1 MNSRIVSFASA
12 LGLLLAVAM
21 VCATSA
27 QSLEPQPPKTPSPVQ
42 NVPYVAPSEANP
54 KMPATGHPSA
64 SATPPGGY
72 RYPFISNTPYTPR
85 EIGRYQGVAWNSQLL
100 LIDTSSGECWTLSD
114 GYWVK
119 SAPPIAEVQK
129 RDHEQVAKPL
139 DSERRAVHI
148 WPAK

>member
-1 MNSRIVSFASA
+1 MRSRIVSFASVF
-12 LGLLLAVAM
+12 GLLLAVAM

-27 QSLEPQPPKTPSPVQ
+27 QSPEPQTPNTPSPVQ
-42 NVPYVAPSEANP
+42 NVPYVAPSETNP
-54 KMPATGHPSA
+54 KMPATGYPPA

-85 EIGRYQGVAWNSQLL
+85 EIGRYQAVACNSQLL
-100 LIDTSSGECWTLSD
+100 LIDTSSGECWTLND
-114 GYWVK
+114 GSWIK

-129 RDHEQVAKPL
+129 RDHERDAKPL